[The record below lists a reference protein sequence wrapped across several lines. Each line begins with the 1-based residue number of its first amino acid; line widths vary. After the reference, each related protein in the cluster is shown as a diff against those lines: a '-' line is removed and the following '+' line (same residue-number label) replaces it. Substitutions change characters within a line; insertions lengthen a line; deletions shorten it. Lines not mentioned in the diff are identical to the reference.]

1 MFLKKNSQIE
11 KIQKG
16 KDIQQILKENLVNV
30 KIIGKYLMTFFVVAV
45 EKN

>member
-1 MFLKKNSQIE
+1 MFLKKNLQIE

-16 KDIQQILKENLVNV
+16 KDIQQILKENLKNV
-30 KIIGKYLMTFFVVAV
+30 KIIGKYLMTFFVVV